1 MKKLLLFIFVAF
13 AAFSSNAQLAGVELD
28 VYVEHDGM
36 VGETDMTGFTT
47 YRLYAVLTNELDF
60 LSAIYGL
67 AGEPLEITTTTS
79 FYQNP
84 FGNSLGSSINPG
96 FYGFEPELEYDSWVT
111 IGREDNVSE
120 GTDIFTAQA
129 ASEPWLDDFAAG
141 GDIVMN
147 GQIGGSWF
155 TLFQGGA
162 VQGYPDAN
170 MRVLIGQFTTDG
182 DITGFINAQVFVE
195 GVQANDENGVGFSFT
210 SIEGAVL
217 GCTDPE
223 AIDYDPLAT
232 VDNGLCTYPC
242 TLELAAINITPPTC
256 HNTTNASVQFVPS
269 GQQGLVTYSLNGG
282 NNLAVGNYNN
292 LPAGNH
298 VITIT
303 DSEGCQI
310 VEEFTI
316 VAPLQVTLAASL
328 TSPITCNGAA
338 NGVIS
343 GSGNGGTGDL
353 TFSLSNQMTDPVNE
367 LLFENLTPGS
377 YTIYAVDAN
386 GCAGQSSAISVVQPL
401 NLNVGITG
409 QVAADCANTA
419 DGVIVA
425 LASGGAGGTQFS
437 IDNINFQA
445 SNIFNVMP
453 GMYTVYVVD
462 QNGCT
467 GQSNSQAN
475 IGGPAPITLSS
486 TVTPP
491 SCAGDENGTLMG
503 SAAGGN
509 GGFNYTVDGGEMSNM
524 LALDSLM
531 AGTYVVVVTDMDG
544 CTDTFEVEIIEPEM
558 IELSGTASDI
568 LCNGEE
574 NGSIEVIG
582 AGGTAPY
589 TFTVNDEDQG
599 VNNVFNDLASGDY
612 TIAVIDVNGCTTSSD
627 FEISEPTALSI
638 DGSSTEESETGAG
651 DATVSVTVSGGTA
664 PYSYDWTGPNGFTSD
679 DQNLSGVSAGAYDV
693 TVTDANGCE
702 ITFSTDVV
710 VSITEL
716 GAGIAYSIYPNP
728 SNGVFFLDIEG
739 LNGQKVAYTILDAS
753 GRIIDRVELNA
764 GQASFRETMNMSNA
778 ASGVYFIQLTIGE
791 FTSTARIMK
800 QN

>member
-1 MKKLLLFIFVAF
+1 MFVAF
-13 AAFSSNAQLAGVELD
+13 AAFSSNAQLAGVEID
-28 VYVEHDGM
+28 VYVEHDGV
-36 VGETDMTGFTT
+36 VGETDLTGFTT
-47 YRLYAVLTNELDF
+47 YRLYAVLTNENDF

-79 FYQNP
+79 FYQNS
-84 FGNSLGSSINPG
+84 FGTSLGSTINPG
-96 FYGFEPELEYDSWVT
+96 FYGFVPELEYDSWVT
-111 IGREDNVSE
+111 IGREDNLSA

-129 ASEPWLDDFAAG
+129 AAEPWLDNFAAG
-141 GDIVMN
+141 GDIVMS

-155 TLFQGGA
+155 TLFQGES
-162 VQGYPDAN
+162 VQAYPDAN
-170 MRVLIGQFTTDG
+170 LRVLIGQFTTDG
-182 DITGFINAQVFVE
+182 DITGFINAQVFVN
-195 GVQANDENGVGFSFT
+195 GVQADDNNGVGFAFT

-223 AIDYDPLAT
+223 AVNYDPEAT
-232 VDNGLCTYPC
+232 VESGLCTYPC
-242 TLELAAINITPPTC
+242 TLELAEINITPPTC
-256 HNTTNASVQFVPS
+256 HNTNNASVQFVPS
-269 GQQGLVTYSLNGG
+269 GQQGLVIYQLNGG

-292 LPAGNH
+292 LPAGDH
-298 VITIT
+298 TISIT

-310 VEEFTI
+310 VQEFTI
-316 VAPLQVTLAASL
+316 VAPQPVTLAASL

-343 GSGNGGTGDL
+343 GTGNGGTGDI
-353 TFSLSNQMTDPVNE
+353 TFSLSNQMTNPVDE
-367 LLFENLTPGS
+367 LLFENLTPGN

-401 NLNVGITG
+401 NLNVGITA
-409 QVAADCANTA
+409 QVAADCANTP
-419 DGVIVA
+419 DGTIVA
-425 LASGGAGGTQFS
+425 IASGGAGGTQFS
-437 IDNINFQA
+437 IDNENFQT
-445 SNIFNVMP
+445 SNIFNVLP
-453 GMYTVYVVD
+453 GQYTVYVQD

-475 IGGPAPITLSS
+475 IGGPDAITLSS

-491 SCAGDENGTLMG
+491 SCAGDENGAIMG

-509 GGFNYTVDGGEMSNM
+509 GGFNYTVDGGVASNM
-524 LALDSLM
+524 LDLADLA
-531 AGTYVVVVTDMDG
+531 AGTYEIVVTDEEG
-544 CTDTFEVEIIEPEM
+544 CTDTFQVDVVAPEAVEI
-558 IELSGTASDI
+558 SGTASDI
-568 LCNGEE
+568 LCNGDE
-574 NGSIEVIG
+574 NGSIEVMG

-589 TFTVNDEDQG
+589 TFTVNGEDQG
-599 VNNVFNDLASGDY
+599 VNNLFEGLASGDY
-612 TIAVIDVNGCTTSSD
+612 SVAVIDNNGCTIATD
-627 FEISEPTALSI
+627 FEITEPTSLSI
-638 DGSSTEESETGAG
+638 DGSSTEESATGAG
-651 DATVSVTVSGGTA
+651 DAAVNVTVSGGTE
-664 PYSYDWTGPNGFTSD
+664 PYTFEWSGPNGFSSD
-679 DQNLSGVSAGAYDV
+679 DQNLTGVSAGAYDV

-702 ITFSTDVV
+702 ITFSTDVT

-716 GAGIAYSIYPNP
+716 GAGIAYSVYPNP

-764 GQASFRETMNMSNA
+764 AQASFRETININGA

-791 FTSTARIMK
+791 LTSTARIMK